1 MHLNSLT
8 PMRIS
13 GTPRSFLNLDS
24 RCPTSIDA
32 IVIGGGL
39 DNPLPTF
46 WVGLVS
52 MKMLSSLSV
61 VARRCS
67 ARYLS
72 LPALLEVSCS
82 IHVAARSGLIC
93 AIGPM
98 GQGNKLV
105 HGYRSR

>member
-1 MHLNSLT
+1 
-8 PMRIS
+8 
-13 GTPRSFLNLDS
+13 
-24 RCPTSIDA
+24 
-32 IVIGGGL
+32 
-39 DNPLPTF
+39 
-46 WVGLVS
+46 
-52 MKMLSSLSV
+52 LSSLSV